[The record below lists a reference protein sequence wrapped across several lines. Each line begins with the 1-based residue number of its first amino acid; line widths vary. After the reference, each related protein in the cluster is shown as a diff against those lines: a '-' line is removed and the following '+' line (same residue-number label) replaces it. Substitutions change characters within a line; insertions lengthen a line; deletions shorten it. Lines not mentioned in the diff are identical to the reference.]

1 MVGIGKAP
9 DTLKL
14 CSIKSKLEKMKKA
27 LVVGINNYPSA
38 PLYGCVRDATDFG
51 SLLEV
56 HDDGTRNFDVLLQN
70 NVPKKNKLR
79 ELVTELFRGKYHTV
93 LFYFSGH
100 GMITEL
106 GGYLVTPDHRRFDE
120 GISMNDIL
128 TLANNSP
135 STNKI
140 IILDCCHSA
149 AITAPDLSPGA
160 IGHINEGITI
170 LTASKRDEIAMEV
183 NGKGVFTN
191 LLIEALKGGAADI
204 NGNITPGSIYAYI
217 DQALGPWEQRPV
229 FKTNVSSFTVI
240 RKVSSKLPLN
250 VLKKITEYFP
260 LPETEYQLNA
270 SFEYTNDPGIQHI
283 YQEPYAIAGNVDIF
297 KSLQKMQAAGLVEPV
312 ADEHMYWAAMKGNA
326 CRLTPLGAHYWR
338 LVREK
343 RI

>member
-1 MVGIGKAP
+1 
-9 DTLKL
+9 
-14 CSIKSKLEKMKKA
+14 MKKA
-27 LVVGINNYPSA
+27 LVVGINNYAFA
-38 PLYGCVRDATDFG
+38 PLRGCVRDATEL
-51 SLLEV
+51 SRLLGR
-56 HDDGTRNFDVLLQN
+56 HDDDMLNFDVLLQTDI
-70 NVPKKNKLR
+70 PKKNKLR
-79 ELVTELFRGKYHTV
+79 ELITDLFSNKQDTA

-135 STNKI
+135 SANKI

-149 AITAPDLSPGA
+149 AIAAPDQHPGS
-160 IGHINEGITI
+160 IGHINEGVTI
-170 LTASKRDEIAMEV
+170 LTASKKDEVAMEV

-191 LLIEALKGGAADI
+191 LLTEALKGGAADI

-229 FKTNVSSFTVI
+229 FKTNVSSFTI
-240 RKVSSKLPLN
+240 LRKTQPRLPLS
-250 VLKKITEYFP
+250 VLRAITDFFP
-260 LPETEYQLNA
+260 ASDSQLQLDP
-270 SFEYTNDPGIQHI
+270 SYEYTNDPLRKHL
-283 YQEPYAIAGNVDIF
+283 YKEPYAVPDKVSVF

-312 ADEHMYWAAMKGNA
+312 ADGHMYWAAINGNA

-338 LVREK
+338 LVREG